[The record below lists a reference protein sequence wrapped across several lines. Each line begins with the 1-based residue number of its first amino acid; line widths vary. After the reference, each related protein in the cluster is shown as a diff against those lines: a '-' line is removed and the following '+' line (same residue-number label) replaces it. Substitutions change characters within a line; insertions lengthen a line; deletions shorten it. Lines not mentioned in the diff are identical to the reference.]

1 MNNPIIIAIDAMG
14 GDNSPDKVIEGISL
28 HSKKSENVKYEIF
41 GNKNQIIPLINKYK
55 ISSSRYNLVHT
66 DKLIEGKDSALS
78 GAKRGKTTSLWLAIE
93 SLKKNNLQNWLLYT
107 KHDFLK
113 QLSDNSLK
121 KDCFLNYLKQDY
133 LFLIQFSKAWS
144 LAVLKSDNL
153 DEMKISASTVNDLIN
168 FEMQLHIDLCD
179 EYGISKTDLE
189 NTDEQNENIA
199 YTRYVLE
206 LGYSGDFLDLL
217 SSLAPCVLGYGEIGL
232 NLKDFKPDNVM
243 YQKWIETY
251 ASNEY
256 QDVCKN
262 VSQLIDN
269 SFLIRLGNNYKNTYK
284 WVQANKIFNKATL
297 LEVDFWNMA
306 LK

>member
-1 MNNPIIIAIDAMG
+1 MSYG
-14 GDNSPDKVIEGISL
+14 L
-28 HSKKSENVKYEIF
+28 IF
-41 GNKNQIIPLINKYK
+41 
-55 ISSSRYNLVHT
+55 
-66 DKLIEGKDSALS
+66 
-78 GAKRGKTTSLWLAIE
+78 E

-153 DEMKISASTVNDLIN
+153 DEMKISASTVND
-168 FEMQLHIDLCD
+168 
-179 EYGISKTDLE
+179 
-189 NTDEQNENIA
+189 NIA

-256 QDVCKN
+256 QEVCKN

-269 SFLIRLGNNYKNTYK
+269 SFLIRLGNNYKDTYK